1 MGRIDEVAGLGVRQ
15 ATRLR
20 KAGVKTSKG
29 LIEVASTRAGRSALS
44 KKTGLPPRDLKSWV
58 HHADLLRV
66 KGVGGEYA
74 ELLVAAGVDTIRDLR
89 RRNPTA
95 LVAKIISMNGSKK
108 VVRRLPTEAMVSGW
122 IESASSIEP
131 SIDK

>member
-1 MGRIDEVAGLGVRQ
+1 MGRIDEVVGLGVRQ

-108 VVRRLPTEAMVSGW
+108 VVRRLPTEAMVAGW

>member
-1 MGRIDEVAGLGVRQ
+1 MGRIDEVAGLGMRQ

-29 LIEVASTRAGRSALS
+29 LIEEASTRAGRSALS
-44 KKTGLPPRDLKSWV
+44 KKTGIPPRDLKSWV

-74 ELLVAAGVDTIRDLR
+74 ELLVAAGIDTIRDLR

-95 LVAKIISMNGSKK
+95 LVAKIISMNGSQK
-108 VVRRLPTEAMVSGW
+108 VVRRLPTETMVAGW
-122 IESASSIEP
+122 IESATSIEP

>member
-15 ATRLR
+15 ATSLR

-29 LIEVASTRAGRSALS
+29 LIEEASTRAGRSALS
-44 KKTGLPPRDLKSWV
+44 KKTGIPPRDLKTWV

-66 KGVGGEYA
+66 QGVGGEYA

-108 VVRRLPTEAMVSGW
+108 VVRRLPTEAMVTGW
-122 IESASSIEP
+122 IESATVIEP

>member
-29 LIEVASTRAGRSALS
+29 LIEEASTRAGRSALS

-66 KGVGGEYA
+66 NGVGGEYA

>member
-29 LIEVASTRAGRSALS
+29 LIEEASTRAGRSALS

-74 ELLVAAGVDTIRDLR
+74 ELLVAAGVDTIRYLR

-108 VVRRLPTEAMVSGW
+108 VVRRLPTEAMVAGW
-122 IESASSIEP
+122 IDSASLIEP

>member
-20 KAGVKTSKG
+20 KAGVKTSRG
-29 LIEVASTRAGRSALS
+29 LIEEASTRAGRSALS

-108 VVRRLPTEAMVSGW
+108 VVRRLPTEAMVAGW
-122 IESASSIEP
+122 IDSASLIEP

>member
-1 MGRIDEVAGLGVRQ
+1 MARIDEVAGVGVRQ

-20 KAGVKTSKG
+20 KAGVRTSKA
-29 LIEVASTRAGRSALS
+29 LIEEASSRAGRTTLAR
-44 KKTGLPPRDLKSWV
+44 KTGIPPRDLKSWV

-74 ELLVAAGVDTIRDLR
+74 ELLVAAGVETIRDLR

-108 VVRRLPTEAMVSGW
+108 VVRRLPTEAMVTGW
-122 IESASSIEP
+122 IESAGSVEP

>member
-1 MGRIDEVAGLGVRQ
+1 MARIDQVAGVDHKE

-20 KAGVKTSKG
+20 KAGVRTSKR
-29 LIEVASTRAGRSALS
+29 LIEEAATRRGRTQLA
-44 KKTGLPPRDLKSWV
+44 KETGLSPKDLQTWV

-74 ELLVAAGVDTIRDLR
+74 SLLVAAGVATLRDLR

-95 LVAKIISMNGSKK
+95 LLAKIIGLNGSSR
-108 VVRRLPTEAMVSGW
+108 VVERLPTESMVESW
-122 IESASSIEP
+122 IESASKLEP
-131 SIDK
+131 SIS

>member
-20 KAGVKTSKG
+20 KAGVKTSNG
-29 LIEVASTRAGRSALS
+29 LIEEASTRAGRSALS

>member
-1 MGRIDEVAGLGVRQ
+1 MGRIDEVAGVGVRQ
-15 ATRLR
+15 ATSLR
-20 KAGVKTSKG
+20 KAGVKTSNG
-29 LIEVASTRAGRSALS
+29 LIEEASTRAGRSALS
-44 KKTGLPPRDLKSWV
+44 KRTGIPPRDLKTWV

-108 VVRRLPTEAMVSGW
+108 VVRRLPTEAMVTGW
-122 IESASSIEP
+122 IESATLVEP